1 MSLLT
6 AIKNAEHTFAAYAE
20 KIWTKI
26 YGDVPKIEQITATV
40 LKYVGPAL
48 QMVVTAEVGAPAGAI
63 VGSVIGEVQTDLL
76 AASSLIYDFGASPS
90 LSSIFTGVNN
100 DLAGL
105 LTDGHVKSAVSVG
118 IVNRVIKEI
127 EVLAAAI
134 QNAVSGAKAVTASAS
149 TTVAVPGVVTPRA

>member
-1 MSLLT
+1 MSLIS

-26 YGDVPKIEQITATV
+26 YGAAPKIEEITATV

-48 QMVVTAEVGAPAGAI
+48 QMVVSAEIGAPAGAV

-76 AASSLIYDFGASPS
+76 AASSLIYDFGATPS
-90 LSSIFTGVNN
+90 LTSVFTGVNN

-105 LTDGHVKSAVSVG
+105 LTDGHVTSTASVA

-127 EVLAAAI
+127 ETLASAI
-134 QNAVSGAKAVTASAS
+134 ENAVSGAKAVAAP
-149 TTVAVPGVVTPRA
+149 VAPAAAVLTPRA